1 MDLTQTSKI
10 ENPLRHFSITLGLG
24 LLMMILI
31 TVSPIALVRAPTS
44 GSFAFAISG
53 LAGNAGITCPN
64 SNGNCYNHAAEPAIR
79 ADGAGRFYGSSE
91 NGLTGGTDAWRSTDG
106 GLHYLSLVSP
116 NSRSAASN
124 QFSPAGGDTDIAVA
138 SQPNLNGLYNV
149 YVASLALTNVY
160 VSTSKDGGNTWSLN
174 PTGASVPGDDRPWI
188 AADGSSKV
196 CVSYHSI
203 TATNDIFVTCSNDAG
218 LTFAQTGNAFDAN
231 HLWLA
236 GFQNAIGNLAID
248 PGNHYIYQSLSGPAA
263 ATDTTCTNCGL
274 HAVWL
279 AVSSDGGLTFT
290 DHAVYINPST
300 SVSYGHQF
308 VNISVDKAGN
318 IYAIFTDDHNLY
330 YSFSIDHG
338 ITWSPPVQINKT
350 PSNTAIFPWST
361 AGGAGKLDIV
371 WYGTSYYDGTNPP
384 DNYPMSAAWYVY
396 FAQNLQATTTPSN
409 FTQVA
414 ATPII
419 HYGGVCEGGVGCTGN
434 RDLYDDFGVAASPTT
449 GLASIIYSDDQ
460 YVNTST
466 EPAAP
471 GCTSAATNTG
481 SCGHTNVATQTS
493 GPGIFP

>member
-1 MDLTQTSKI
+1 MQLTESKNI
-10 ENPLRHFSITLGLG
+10 ENPLRRFSS
-24 LLMMILI
+24 
-31 TVSPIALVRAPTS
+31 TVSLVMMVIVIIVSPVALVKAPTS

-53 LAGNAGITCPN
+53 LAGTAGITCPN

-116 NSRSAASN
+116 NSGSAASN
-124 QFSPAGGDTDIAVA
+124 QFSPAGGDTDLALA
-138 SQPNLNGLYNV
+138 SQPNLNGFYNV

-160 VSTSKDGGNTWSLN
+160 VSTSTDGGNAWLLN

-188 AADGSSKV
+188 SAEGSSKV

-203 TATNDIFVTCSNDAG
+203 TATNDIFITCSNDAG
-218 LTFAQTGNAFDAN
+218 LTFSQTGNAFDAN

-248 PGNHYIYQSLSGPAA
+248 PGNHYIYQSLSGPATA
-263 ATDTTCTNCGL
+263 SETTCTNCGL

-279 AVSSDGGLTFT
+279 AVSTDGGLTFT

-318 IYAIFTDDHNLY
+318 IYVIFTDDHNLY
-330 YSFSIDHG
+330 YSFSTDHG
-338 ITWSPPVQINKT
+338 TTWSSPTQVNKT

-384 DNYPMSAAWYVY
+384 DNYPKSAAWYVY
-396 FAQNLQATTTPSN
+396 FAQNLQATTNPGN

-419 HYGGVCEGGVGCTGN
+419 HYGGVCEGGVSCTGN

-449 GLASIIYSDDQ
+449 GLASIIYSNDQ

-466 EPAAP
+466 EPASP
-471 GCTSAATNTG
+471 GCTSATTNTG
-481 SCGHTNVATQTS
+481 SCDHTNVAIQTS